1 MKRLS
6 WIGSFSCVCALLCAC
21 SDSSNSADA
30 SEIEDAQTELSAE
43 ALSSSSESSGVTGES
58 AGSTGESSGATNQS
72 AGSTG
77 ESAGSTDGS
86 SDSTGESANSNSS
99 SSTKAASSSSV
110 YVRTDGDIG
119 LIFSDAGVAVSN
131 NAGECVV
138 VSDKIAKI
146 QCAGNYFLSGSS
158 SDFSV
163 QVAADTSD
171 KVYLYLENLSL
182 ASASDAPIYAQTA
195 DKVFLV
201 LTDGTENSLSDAST
215 RANSWTYTNAK
226 GNVKTDTTGA
236 AIYAKCDLTFKG
248 SGSLTVLG
256 NYKNGIQ
263 TSKDIKIKDSP
274 SITVNASNHGIK
286 GKQSVKVEGGS
297 FSITAREG
305 DGIKS
310 DEDDAESIADGKGYI
325 QIIGGTFVIDAGDD
339 GIQASNYI
347 LVDDSVSTPQ
357 LSITSGSDGIKT
369 SSDSLVKNVSW
380 ADLNAGVITI
390 SAGDDGIDI
399 DSTLNLN
406 GATITVVTS
415 VEGFEAATI
424 NANAG
429 ITSVYATDDGW
440 NASNGTSSGQGGGM
454 GGFGG
459 GSWGGGSSNTGAIE
473 PTINVNGG
481 YHYVKTSNGDT
492 DGIDSN
498 GDINFNGGIL
508 VIEAGQNIIDVGDNN
523 YTVNYAGGIVLGFGT
538 QNEGVPSTGVSLCY
552 GSSSGGMGGMGG
564 FGGGNFGGQSSGS
577 IASGTRYSAVSTSG
591 EVLATITLTQS
602 ASQMIY
608 IGTESATL
616 ASGGTY
622 SGGTEVSF
630 GLGFGGTLS
639 GATTLSTS
647 SCSSR

>member
-1 MKRLS
+1 MNRLS
-6 WIGSFSCVCALLCAC
+6 WIGSISFAGALLFAC
-21 SDSSNSADA
+21 SDSTS
-30 SEIEDAQTELSAE
+30 SAE
-43 ALSSSSESSGVTGES
+43 ALDEGESSQPALSQTALSSAGVAVSSSESSG
-58 AGSTGESSGATNQS
+58 
-72 AGSTG
+72 
-77 ESAGSTDGS
+77 
-86 SDSTGESANSNSS
+86 SS
-99 SSTKAASSSSV
+99 SSQGSDTNTSSSSGTVSSSSV
-110 YVRTDGDIG
+110 YVRSDGDIS
-119 LIFSDAGVAVSN
+119 LTFADAGVTVSG
-131 NAGECVV
+131 NAGECVT
-138 VSDKIAKI
+138 VSDKIATIK
-146 QCAGNYFLSGSS
+146 CAGNYFLSGSS
-158 SDFSV
+158 SDFAV
-163 QVAADTSD
+163 QVVADTSD

-182 ASASDAPIYAQTA
+182 ASALDAPIYAQSA

-201 LTDGTENSLSDAST
+201 LTDGSDNSLSDAST
-215 RANSWTYTNAK
+215 RANSWTYTTAK
-226 GNVKTDTTGA
+226 GNMKTDTTGA
-236 AIYAKCDLTFKG
+236 AVYAKCDLTFKG
-248 SGSLTVLG
+248 NGSLTVLG

-263 TSKDIKIKDSP
+263 TSKDIKVKDSP

-310 DEDDAESIADGKGYI
+310 DEDDADNIADGKGYI

-357 LSITSGSDGIKT
+357 ISITSGSDGIKT
-369 SSDSLVKNVSW
+369 SSDSLVKNISW

-429 ITSVYATDDGW
+429 VTSVYATDDGW
-440 NASNGTSSGQGGGM
+440 NASNGTSSGGMGGM
-454 GGFGG
+454 GGM
-459 GSWGGGSSNTGAIE
+459 WGGSSSTTGAIE
-473 PTINVNGG
+473 PTINLNGG
-481 YHYVKTSNGDT
+481 YHYVKTASGDT

-523 YTVNYAGGIVLGFGT
+523 YTVNYTGGIVFGFGT

-564 FGGGNFGGQSSGS
+564 FGGNFGGQSSGS

-591 EVLATITLTQS
+591 EVLATITLSQS

-622 SGGTEVSF
+622 SAGTEVSF

-639 GATTLSTS
+639 SATTLSTS
-647 SCSSR
+647 SCSTRN